1 MHVKYSWKL
10 LLLLQGKIIYM
21 FNIFSNTKK
30 VVRSKQNGSS
40 WQYEVTHWRTETIKK
55 LYERCRI
62 QHPAVKECGIN
73 YFAKFIPWFVR
84 TKPKYT
90 GLCWRHD
97 LGKFFTDL
105 LCKRR
110 IRWHQNCT
118 CLCLFC
124 TTCNHGKNPEKG
136 NCHAGTCIYCI
147 DIECPI
153 EWDDTIEGKN

>member
-105 LCKRR
+105 LCKRSVR
-110 IRWHQNCT
+110 NPSKKPQKKPKSEARKKQDQVKGIQKVSN
-118 CLCLFC
+118 
-124 TTCNHGKNPEKG
+124 TT
-136 NCHAGTCIYCI
+136 
-147 DIECPI
+147 D
-153 EWDDTIEGKN
+153 